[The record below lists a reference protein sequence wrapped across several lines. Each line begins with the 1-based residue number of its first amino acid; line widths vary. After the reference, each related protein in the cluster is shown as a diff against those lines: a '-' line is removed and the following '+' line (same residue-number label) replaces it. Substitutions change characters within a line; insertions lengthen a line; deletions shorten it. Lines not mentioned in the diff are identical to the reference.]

1 MMKKTFSGEIAM
13 LGTFDMPLAF
23 PNRT

>member
-1 MMKKTFSGEIAM
+1 MKKTFSGEIAM